1 MAVQTRLFL
10 PFMPNVQ
17 YANLKCTLA
26 SFAELL
32 TRRMPDKVLVGTER
46 TAKEFDFRF
55 DASGI
60 EQGKNPATVRFYLDD
75 VHFSSIEFEDYGN
88 GIVKAA
94 MTADVSISYAK
105 PVFVEVILPF
115 IEDLFI
121 KEAETLAKN
130 EQNTLCV
137 SSQEQEAK
145 HEPLQANQW
154 LFEQVFDND
163 RNPKELVDEWLK
175 IRKSKDFKEP
185 PVNPLKSMSTA
196 ISEERKRRNQK

>member
-32 TRRMPDKVLVGTER
+32 TRRMPDKVSVVTER

-105 PVFVEVILPF
+105 PVFVGVILPF

-121 KEAETLAKN
+121 KEAKTLAKN
-130 EQNTLCV
+130 EQND
-137 SSQEQEAK
+137 SQPLVVERLKSKPKWTEQDWRE
-145 HEPLQANQW
+145 
-154 LFEQVFDND
+154 LFESCSPTGSRPDYYELERLTGKKYSTIREMYSRLYN
-163 RNPKELVDEWLK
+163 RN
-175 IRKSKDFKEP
+175 
-185 PVNPLKSMSTA
+185 
-196 ISEERKRRNQK
+196 